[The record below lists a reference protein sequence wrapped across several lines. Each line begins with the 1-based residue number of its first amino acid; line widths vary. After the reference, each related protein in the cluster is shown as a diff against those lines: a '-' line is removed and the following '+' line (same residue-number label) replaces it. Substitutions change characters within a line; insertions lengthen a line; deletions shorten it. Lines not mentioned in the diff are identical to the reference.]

1 MTPLPSVNPG
11 MRRVRR
17 VHFVGIGGVG
27 MSGIAKVLLN
37 LDYMVSGSDLRESES
52 VQRLRALGAQVWIG
66 HQAEWVHGA
75 DVVVVSTAI
84 AADNP
89 ELLEAQAQRIPVI
102 RRAEMLAE
110 LMRFRYGIAIA
121 GTHGKTTTTSLV
133 ASVLD
138 AGGLDPTYV
147 IGGRLNSSKSH
158 ARLGAGQYLVAE
170 ADESDASFLHLQP
183 MMAVVTNIDADHMDT
198 YGGDFERLKTAFV
211 EFLHNLPFYG
221 LAVVCGDDPVVRELL
236 PRAARPLLTY
246 GFAAENDARASVV
259 RAEGGG
265 MRFSAHLPG
274 IEAFDVRLNQ
284 PGRHNVLNAMAA
296 LVIGHELGV
305 SIEAMQRALADF
317 QGIGRR
323 QQVFAGLCVN
333 AQAVTVVDDYGHHP
347 RELAATL
354 EAVRGAYPDRR
365 LILAFQPHRYTRTRD
380 LLDDFA
386 SVLSEA
392 DAVILTEVYAAG
404 EAVIANADGRALAR
418 AIRARGRLE
427 PVFVESVEVM
437 PAVMAEMVQEGDVLL
452 VMGAGSIGGLAP
464 RLADIWGSET

>member
-27 MSGIAKVLLN
+27 MSDIAKVLLN

-52 VQRLRALGAQVWIG
+52 VQRLRALGAQVGIG
-66 HQAEWVHGA
+66 HQAEWVQGA

-246 GFAAENDARASVV
+246 GFAAENDARASAV

-274 IEAFDVRLNQ
+274 IEAVAVRLNQ

-437 PAVMAEMVQEGDVLL
+437 PEVMAEMVQEGDVLL

>member
-37 LDYMVSGSDLRESES
+37 MDYMVSGSDMRESASVRRLRE
-52 VQRLRALGAQVWIG
+52 LGAQVWLG

-89 ELLEAQAQRIPVI
+89 EMLEAQAQRIPVI

-147 IGGRLNSSKSH
+147 IGGLLNSSKSH

-198 YGGDFERLKTAFV
+198 YGGDFERLKNTFV

-221 LAVVCGDDPVVRELL
+221 MAVVCGDDPVIRELL
-236 PRAARPLLTY
+236 PRAARPLVTY
-246 GFAAENDARASVV
+246 GFDAENDARATEVF
-259 RAEGGG
+259 AEGGG
-265 MRFSAHLPG
+265 MRFRAHLPS
-274 IEAFDVRLNQ
+274 IEAFEVRLNQ
-284 PGRHNVLNAMAA
+284 PGRHNVLNALAA

-305 SIEAMQRALADF
+305 SIEAMQRALAGF

-323 QQVFAGLCVN
+323 QQVYAGLRV
-333 AQAVTVVDDYGHHP
+333 AGQPITMVDDYGHHP

-354 EAVRGAYPDRR
+354 EAVRGAYPARR
-365 LILAFQPHRYTRTRD
+365 LVLAFQPHRYTRTRD

-386 SVLSEA
+386 AVLSEA
-392 DAVILTEVYAAG
+392 DAVVLTQVYAAG

-427 PVFVESVEVM
+427 PVFVETVEAM
-437 PAVMAEMVQEGDVLL
+437 PEVLAGMLHADDVLL
-452 VMGAGSIGGLAP
+452 VMGAGSIGGLAVL
-464 RLADIWGSET
+464 LAETWGSAA

>member
-1 MTPLPSVNPG
+1 MTPLPNVNPG

-37 LDYMVSGSDLRESES
+37 LDYMVSGSDMRESES
-52 VQRLRALGAQVWIG
+52 VRRLRELGAQVWIG

-89 ELLEAQAQRIPVI
+89 EMLEAQAQRIPVI

-221 LAVVCGDDPVVRELL
+221 MAVVCGDDPVIRELL
-236 PRAARPLLTY
+236 PRAARPLVTY
-246 GFAAENDARASVV
+246 GFDAANDARASEV

-265 MRFSAHLPG
+265 MRFHAHLPG
-274 IEAFDVRLNQ
+274 IEVFDVRLNQ
-284 PGRHNVLNAMAA
+284 PGRHNVLNALAA

-323 QQVFAGLCVN
+323 QQVYAGLRV
-333 AQAVTVVDDYGHHP
+333 AGQSMTLVDDYGHHP

-354 EAVRGAYPDRR
+354 EAVRGAYPERR
-365 LILAFQPHRYTRTRD
+365 LVLAFQPHRYTRTRD

-386 SVLSEA
+386 GVLSEA
-392 DAVILTEVYAAG
+392 DAVVLTEVYAAG

-427 PVFVESVEVM
+427 PVFVETVEAM
-437 PAVMAEMVQEGDVLL
+437 PAVLEGMLHADDVLL
-452 VMGAGSIGGLAP
+452 VMGAGSIGGLAV
-464 RLADIWGSET
+464 LLSEAWGSAA

>member
-1 MTPLPSVNPG
+1 MTPLPNVNPG

-37 LDYMVSGSDLRESES
+37 LDYMISGSDMRESASVRRLRE
-52 VQRLRALGAQVWIG
+52 LGAQVWIG

-147 IGGRLNSSKSH
+147 IGGLLNSSKSH

-198 YGGDFERLKTAFV
+198 YGGDFERLKSAFV

-221 LAVVCGDDPVVRELL
+221 MAVVCGDDPVIRELL
-236 PRAARPLLTY
+236 PRAARPLVTY
-246 GFAAENDARASVV
+246 GFNEENDACASNV
-259 RAEGGG
+259 RADGAG
-265 MRFSAHLPG
+265 MRFLAKLPG
-274 IEAFDVRLNQ
+274 IGAFDVRLNQ

-305 SIEAMQRALADF
+305 SVEAMQRALAEF

-323 QQVFAGLCVN
+323 QQVYAGLQAN
-333 AQAVTVVDDYGHHP
+333 GQAVTLVDDYGHHP

-354 EAVRGAYPDRR
+354 EAVRGAYPGRR
-365 LILAFQPHRYTRTRD
+365 LVLAFQPHRYTRTRD

-392 DAVILTEVYAAG
+392 DAVVLTEVYAAG

-427 PVFVESVEVM
+427 PVFVETVDAM
-437 PAVMAEMVQEGDVLL
+437 PAVLEEMLHAGDVLL
-452 VMGAGSIGGLAP
+452 VMGAGSIGSLAG
-464 RLADIWGSET
+464 RLADAWGSET

>member
-1 MTPLPSVNPG
+1 MTPLPNVNPG

-37 LDYMVSGSDLRESES
+37 LDYMVSGSDMRESES
-52 VQRLRALGAQVWIG
+52 VRRLRELGAQVWIG

-89 ELLEAQAQRIPVI
+89 EMLEAQAQRIPVI

-221 LAVVCGDDPVVRELL
+221 MAVVCGDDPVIRELL
-236 PRAARPLLTY
+236 PRAARPLVTY
-246 GFAAENDARASVV
+246 GFDAANDARASEV

-265 MRFSAHLPG
+265 MRFHAHLPG
-274 IEAFDVRLNQ
+274 IEVFDVRLNQ
-284 PGRHNVLNAMAA
+284 PGRHNVLNALAA

-323 QQVFAGLCVN
+323 QQVYAGLRV
-333 AQAVTVVDDYGHHP
+333 AGQSMTLVDD
-347 RELAATL
+347 
-354 EAVRGAYPDRR
+354 
-365 LILAFQPHRYTRTRD
+365 
-380 LLDDFA
+380 
-386 SVLSEA
+386 
-392 DAVILTEVYAAG
+392 
-404 EAVIANADGRALAR
+404 
-418 AIRARGRLE
+418 
-427 PVFVESVEVM
+427 
-437 PAVMAEMVQEGDVLL
+437 
-452 VMGAGSIGGLAP
+452 
-464 RLADIWGSET
+464 

>member
-37 LDYMVSGSDLRESES
+37 LDYMVSGSDLRESDA
-52 VQRLRALGAQVWIG
+52 VRRLRELGAEIWIG

-183 MMAVVTNIDADHMDT
+183 MVAVVTNIDADHMDT
-198 YGGDFERLKTAFV
+198 YGGDFERLKNAFV

-221 LAVVCGDDPVVRELL
+221 MAVVCGDDPVIRELL
-236 PRAARPLLTY
+236 PRAARPLVTY
-246 GFAAENDARASVV
+246 GFGEENDARATEVCTDG
-259 RAEGGG
+259 AG
-265 MRFSAHLPG
+265 MRFCAHLPG
-274 IEAFDVRLNQ
+274 IESFDVRLNQ

-305 SIEAMQRALADF
+305 SVEAMQRALADF

-323 QQVFAGLCVN
+323 QQAYAGLRVSG
-333 AQAVTVVDDYGHHP
+333 QAVTLVDDYGHHP

-354 EAVRGAYPDRR
+354 EAVRGAYPGRR
-365 LILAFQPHRYTRTRD
+365 LVLVFQPHRYTRTRD

-392 DAVILTEVYAAG
+392 DLLVLTEVYAAG
-404 EAVIANADGRALAR
+404 EALIANADGRALAR

-427 PVFVESVEVM
+427 PVFVESLEHA
-437 PAVMAEMVQEGDVLL
+437 PAVLQGLVQEGDVVLL
-452 VMGAGSIGGLAP
+452 MGAGSIGALAP
-464 RLADIWGSET
+464 QLAKAWEGSV

>member
-52 VQRLRALGAQVWIG
+52 VQRLRELGAKVWVG
-66 HQAEWVHGA
+66 HQAEWVQGA

-84 AADNP
+84 NSDNP
-89 ELLEAQAQRIPVI
+89 ELIEAQAQRIPVI

-133 ASVLD
+133 ASVLA

-158 ARLGAGQYLVAE
+158 ARLGAGHYLVAE

-198 YGGDFERLKTAFV
+198 YGGDFEKLKDAFV
-211 EFLHNLPFYG
+211 AFLHNLPFYG
-221 LAVVCGDDPVVRELL
+221 LAVLCGDDPVVRELL
-236 PRAARPLLTY
+236 PRAGRPLVTY
-246 GFAAENDARASVV
+246 GFGVDNDARASEV
-259 RAEGGG
+259 RAEGTG
-265 MRFSAHLPG
+265 MRFNAQLPG
-274 IEAFDVRLNQ
+274 IEPFEVYLHQ

-296 LVIGHELGV
+296 LLVGHELGV
-305 SIEAMQRALADF
+305 SVEAMQQALARF
-317 QGIGRR
+317 EGIGRR
-323 QQVFAGLCVN
+323 QQAYLGLSVQGK
-333 AQAVTVVDDYGHHP
+333 ALTVVDDYGHHP
-347 RELAATL
+347 REIAATL
-354 EAVRGAYPDRR
+354 EAVRGAYPGQR
-365 LILAFQPHRYTRTRD
+365 LLLVFQPHRYTRTRD

-392 DAVILTEVYAAG
+392 DALVLSDVYAAG
-404 EAVIANADGRALAR
+404 EAPIANADGRALAR
-418 AIRARGRLE
+418 AVRARGRLE
-427 PVFVESVEVM
+427 PVFVEAVDDMPEVL
-437 PAVMAEMVQEGDVLL
+437 AGMVHDGDVVL
-452 VMGAGSIGGLAP
+452 VMGAGNIGNLAP
-464 RLADIWGSET
+464 RLAKLWGSEA

>member
-37 LDYMVSGSDLRESES
+37 LDYMVSGSDLRESDA
-52 VQRLRALGAQVWIG
+52 VRRLRELGAEIWIG

-183 MMAVVTNIDADHMDT
+183 MVAVVTNID
-198 YGGDFERLKTAFV
+198 E
-211 EFLHNLPFYG
+211 
-221 LAVVCGDDPVVRELL
+221 
-236 PRAARPLLTY
+236 
-246 GFAAENDARASVV
+246 
-259 RAEGGG
+259 
-265 MRFSAHLPG
+265 
-274 IEAFDVRLNQ
+274 
-284 PGRHNVLNAMAA
+284 
-296 LVIGHELGV
+296 
-305 SIEAMQRALADF
+305 
-317 QGIGRR
+317 IGRAH
-323 QQVFAGLCVN
+323 V
-333 AQAVTVVDDYGHHP
+333 
-347 RELAATL
+347 
-354 EAVRGAYPDRR
+354 
-365 LILAFQPHRYTRTRD
+365 
-380 LLDDFA
+380 
-386 SVLSEA
+386 
-392 DAVILTEVYAAG
+392 
-404 EAVIANADGRALAR
+404 
-418 AIRARGRLE
+418 
-427 PVFVESVEVM
+427 
-437 PAVMAEMVQEGDVLL
+437 
-452 VMGAGSIGGLAP
+452 
-464 RLADIWGSET
+464 

>member
-1 MTPLPSVNPG
+1 MTPLPHVNPG

-17 VHFVGIGGVG
+17 IHFVGIGGVG

-37 LDYMVSGSDLRESES
+37 LDYMISGSDMRESES
-52 VQRLRALGAQVWIG
+52 VRRLRELGAEVWLG

-133 ASVLD
+133 ASVLG

-147 IGGRLNSSKSH
+147 IGGLLNSSKSH

-198 YGGDFERLKTAFV
+198 YGGDFERLKSAFV

-221 LAVVCGDDPVVRELL
+221 MAVLCGDDPVIRELL
-236 PRAARPLLTY
+236 PRAARPLVTY
-246 GFAAENDARASVV
+246 GFDAENDARASEV
-259 RAEGGG
+259 RADGTG
-265 MRFSAHLPG
+265 MCFRAALPG

-305 SIEAMQRALADF
+305 SVAAMQRALAEF

-323 QQVFAGLCVN
+323 QQVYAGLEVN
-333 AQAVTVVDDYGHHP
+333 GQAVTLVDDYGHHP

-354 EAVRGAYPDRR
+354 EAVRGAYPGRR
-365 LILAFQPHRYTRTRD
+365 LVLAFQPHRYSRTRD

-386 SVLSEA
+386 SVMSEA
-392 DAVILTEVYAAG
+392 DAVVLTEVYAAG

-418 AIRARGRLE
+418 AIRARGRVE
-427 PVFVESVEVM
+427 PVFVDTVDAM
-437 PAVMAEMVQEGDVLL
+437 PAVLGEMLIDGDVLL
-452 VMGAGSIGGLAP
+452 VMGAGSIGALAG
-464 RLADIWGSET
+464 RLAEAWGSQE